1 MVKQQGHPKGLIF
14 LFLTEMWERFSFYGI
29 SGILV
34 LYLTKALN
42 VSAADAS
49 LISGA
54 YMAFTFLAPILG
66 GWVADKLIGYTWS
79 VIIGGIIIFA
89 GNIILA
95 LPTGIEGVYL
105 GLATVAIGTGFLKST
120 VSVLVGQ
127 LYTKNDNRR
136 DSAYTIFYMGINL
149 GSILAGLIISYVAEM
164 INWHYAFVL
173 IAIGM
178 GFGLAIFIT
187 GYKKGVYSETSNI
200 VNQANLKRKILL
212 FNGAIWLIIGTIF
225 CITLIFIL
233 LSSPGNTKIVITAIS
248 IGMLLYIALLAFRCD
263 TKEERNQVLSIL
275 IFIITAVFFWSLYKQ
290 MFNSMA
296 LFIDKDIDRSFMG
309 KVIPTGM
316 FVLVPNSIF
325 IILLA
330 SVFAKIWIVLENKGK
345 NPSSPTK
352 FLIGLLFTLASF
364 SVLSFGAYVAQSS
377 GQASSMFWPI
387 FGIFL
392 LTCAE
397 LCISPV
403 GLSIVSK
410 MAPEKFAAF
419 LMGSWF
425 LASSIGSYV
434 SGLLSSLVTL
444 PKGEITVAI
453 SSEAYF
459 NLFSKCSIGMAIMIT
474 VYTIFLPLIKKL
486 TGDKLPHQIK
496 EDIEH

>member
-1 MVKQQGHPKGLIF
+1 MSINAKHPKGLVY

-42 VSAADAS
+42 VSAANAS
-49 LISGA
+49 LVSGA

-79 VIIGGIIIFA
+79 VIIGGIVILL

-95 LPTGIEGVYL
+95 LPTGINGVYL

-127 LYTKNDNRR
+127 LYTRNDTRR

-187 GYKKGVYSETSNI
+187 GYKKDVYSDTSNI
-200 VNQANLKRKILL
+200 INHANLKKKILL
-212 FNGAIWLIIGTIF
+212 LNGTIWLIIGTIL
-225 CITLIFIL
+225 CITLIFVL
-233 LSSPGNTKIVITAIS
+233 LSSPGNTKIVITMIS
-248 IGMLLYIALLAFRCD
+248 IGMLAYIAFLAFSCD
-263 TKEERNQVLSIL
+263 TRAERNQVLSIL

-296 LFIDKDIDRSFMG
+296 LFIDKDINRTFMG
-309 KVIPTGM
+309 NTIPTGM

-330 SVFAKIWIVLENKGK
+330 SVFAKAWMTLENKGK
-345 NPSSPTK
+345 NPSGPVK
-352 FLIGLLFTLASF
+352 FLAGLLFTLASF
-364 SVLSFGAYVAQSS
+364 SVLAFGAYLAQKS
-377 GQASSMFWPI
+377 GQQSSMFWPL

-410 MAPEKFAAF
+410 MAPARFAAF

-434 SGLLSSLVTL
+434 SGLLSSMVDL
-444 PKGEITVAI
+444 PQGEIDIAVSAG
-453 SSEAYF
+453 AYF
-459 NLFSKCSIGMAIMIT
+459 NLFFKCSAGMGIMIV
-474 VYTIFLPLIKKL
+474 VYILFLPLIKKL
-486 TGDKLPHQIK
+486 TGDKLPSTTN